1 MKISS
6 PLVNAM
12 YFIAIVYLSINTKG
26 LKNQIYH
33 TKLYDIHHY
42 RSPVHIPPI
51 LEIEKGKKRKP
62 FLISLCCQIEQNLEK
77 S

>member
-42 RSPVHIPPI
+42 RSPVHILPI
-51 LEIEKGKKRKP
+51 LEIEKGKKENP
-62 FLISLCCQIEQNLEK
+62 FFFPCVAKLSKI
-77 S
+77 